1 MQVVLKTSGGFVA
14 GIRRPEQ
21 VIDSNA
27 LNSGDAEELARL
39 VDRACAAEALE
50 AEARTVP
57 DGMTYTITVRRSSG
71 VTVLTDADAS
81 MSPAFRALLEW
92 VRSNVR

>member
-1 MQVVLKTSGGFVA
+1 MQVILKTSGGFVA

-21 VIDSNA
+21 MVDTNA
-27 LNSGDAEELARL
+27 LSTGDADELARL
-39 VDRACAAEALE
+39 VDQACAAEAHE
-50 AEARTVP
+50 AGARSVP

-81 MSPAFRALLEW
+81 MSPAFRALLDW
-92 VRSNVR
+92 VRSNTR